1 MYSIKLLPGRKSRIY
16 GLFINAKTRNKG
28 TLCRCSAG
36 TTGIYRY
43 SLALLSVQMTCLGV
57 WATFARLVLT
67 RNKVRVFS
75 SIRFN
80 SSWRAAEFVGN
91 GETDI
96 SAPPL
101 LLLKCLLQVLAQR
114 LPL

>member
-1 MYSIKLLPGRKSRIY
+1 
-16 GLFINAKTRNKG
+16 
-28 TLCRCSAG
+28 
-36 TTGIYRY
+36 
-43 SLALLSVQMTCLGV
+43 MTCLGV

-80 SSWRAAEFVGN
+80 SSWRAAGVVGN

-96 SAPPL
+96 SEPPL
-101 LLLKCLLQVLAQR
+101 LLLKCLLQDLTQR
-114 LPL
+114 LPLWRVGCHPAWHPDRPDESQCWSGAPPDSSCRFASACSVQPVPGSSLYR

>member
-43 SLALLSVQMTCLGV
+43 SLALLKVQITCLGV
-57 WATFARLVLT
+57 WPTFARLVLT

-80 SSWRAAEFVGN
+80 SSWRAAEFTCDD
-91 GETDI
+91 EADI
-96 SAPPL
+96 SGPPL
-101 LLLKCLLQVLAQR
+101 LLLNCVL
-114 LPL
+114 

>member
-43 SLALLSVQMTCLGV
+43 SLALLNVQITCLGV
-57 WATFARLVLT
+57 WPTFARLVLT

-75 SIRFN
+75 SIRF
-80 SSWRAAEFVGN
+80 SSSCRAAGVVGN

-96 SAPPL
+96 NEPPL
-101 LLLKCLLQVLAQR
+101 LLLMCLLQDLTQR
-114 LPL
+114 LSL